1 MKLSGRLYYTDK
13 GWLIKPD
20 RALTPSELERL
31 DTLAPDPSKG
41 ASVQLEFIDPRKA
54 NAKQRRLFFAL
65 ISDIHRWSGEPSDWL
80 KEYFYLKFVIAHD
93 GKLISLADDTK
104 NTVTDATQL
113 IDLLTD
119 FIIDWEVPVEDGYE
133 LLPRD
138 EEHFIYECLIHR
150 KCVICGRRAD
160 LHHVDRGMGNN
171 TVGMGVNRN
180 KVDHSKRELYP
191 LCRVHHTEIEKLNTR
206 LFEQKHHIHVKGIKL
221 TPEILRKLGVRGNY
235 DNLEAN

>member
-1 MKLSGRLYYTDK
+1 MKLSGRAYYTDK

-20 RALTPSELERL
+20 RALTTSELERL
-31 DTLAPDPSKG
+31 DTLAPDPSRG

-104 NTVTDATQL
+104 NTVTDATEL
-113 IDLLTD
+113 IDQLVD
-119 FIIDWEVPVEDGYE
+119 FIIDWDVPVEDGYQ

-138 EEHFIYECLIHR
+138 EEHFQYACIKHR
-150 KCVICGRRAD
+150 KCLICGRRAD
-160 LHHVDRGMGNN
+160 IHHLENKPGNA
-171 TVGMGVNRN
+171 VGMGGNRN
-180 KVDHSKRELYP
+180 KVDHSKRYLAA
-191 LCRVHHTEIEKLNTR
+191 LCRKHHNMVHQLGTTAFCRKYGLTR
-206 LFEQKHHIHVKGIKL
+206 LGIKVDAETL
-221 TPEILRKLGVRGNY
+221 KKIGVRGNY
-235 DNLEAN
+235 GNSSSN